1 MLTGVEF
8 FMIRRFLPLLL
19 LSCRRADTDYQ
30 FWHAMGG
37 PLGDAL
43 RVIVSKTNIKEVN
56 LGSYSTLSQRLVSFA
71 LFGHFPL
78 IAQTFPSW
86 TVEFYKKDLIV
97 PAEEILPEN
106 LLSKIHP
113 KLLEEVKLDGKIYS
127 IPFNKSVPVIF
138 YNADLMEKLN
148 LKVPKTWEELKEVCV
163 SAKKKGIWGFAFPK
177 DPWIFYAIFKQKGG
191 RDIDF
196 NSKEGIESLKFLR
209 DLVLKDSCAYVVS
222 GYSHQD
228 DFANQKVLMIWATS
242 ASYVFMKPKVE
253 FRMGVSPIP
262 VDRYDSVVISGT
274 NITVFR
280 GHSEEEYMEVI
291 RLFEVFL
298 NDSVQRFWSS
308 STAYLP
314 ITDPELGPEDL
325 KEAFR
330 QVDRATYE
338 PRSEVWMRA
347 RRYFSTEVMEPVLFG
362 VLDVETAL
370 IRFEKLLRTLE

>member
-1 MLTGVEF
+1 ML
-8 FMIRRFLPLLL
+8 RKFLPLFFLI
-19 LSCRRADTDYQ
+19 SCKRADTDYQ

-113 KLLEEVKLDGKIYS
+113 KLLEEVKLDGKIFS

-280 GHSEEEYMEVI
+280 GHSKEEYREVI